1 MDNLILQ
8 KILRENLK
16 EAILVNFSQI
26 ASFRFPRKILL
37 KRKLTLLSNP
47 EYTLENQDKFVLWK
61 KNISRD

>member
-26 ASFRFPRKILL
+26 ASFRFPREIFL
-37 KRKLTLLSNP
+37 KRKLTLHANP
-47 EYTLENQDKFVLWK
+47 KHTLENQDKFVLWK
-61 KNISRD
+61 KYLT